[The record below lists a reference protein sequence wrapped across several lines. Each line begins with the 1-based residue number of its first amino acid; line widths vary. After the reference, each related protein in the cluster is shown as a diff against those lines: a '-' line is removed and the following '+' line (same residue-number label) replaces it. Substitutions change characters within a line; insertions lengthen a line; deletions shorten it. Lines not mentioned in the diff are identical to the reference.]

1 MLLKWIW
8 FGMLLWQFKPE
19 PIPKKVFQLVVT
31 WKLGACCSILLAM
44 AWTIF
49 SLIRWH
55 FLPHLLDSL
64 AASSISN
71 GRPGPLNALH
81 AIHAKATLWGFFVEI
96 FQGKHFQMPD
106 WQHSKYAYITIHI
119 YNIYTWFYHSTKNM
133 CYINVYVTT
142 PCGQDL
148 QLAQARLQFWPI
160 LRIHGLHFVG
170 AGFSEGFFQTTGI
183 DFRIKLAF
191 AWGRDGPTGR
201 RL

>member
-1 MLLKWIW
+1 MGMKTFILGGVNHAKIMCLNLLLMSIGTLETFSNSITRVLMLLKWIW

-119 YNIYTWFYHSTKNM
+119 YIIYTHDS
-133 CYINVYVTT
+133 II
-142 PCGQDL
+142 L
-148 QLAQARLQFWPI
+148 QKI
-160 LRIHGLHFVG
+160 CVI
-170 AGFSEGFFQTTGI
+170 
-183 DFRIKLAF
+183 
-191 AWGRDGPTGR
+191 
-201 RL
+201 